1 MPNTRPALLACL
13 ALAALLALSACDQ
26 GPATTYPVTGAE
38 VGPDDPVQ
46 ELEDSPLVEDQI

>member
-1 MPNTRPALLACL
+1 MPSIHPALLACL
-13 ALAALLALSACDQ
+13 SIAALLALPGCDP

>member
-1 MPNTRPALLACL
+1 MHTHPVQLAFL
-13 ALAALLALSACDQ
+13 ALAALLALPGCDQ

>member
-1 MPNTRPALLACL
+1 MPSTRSVLIASLAF
-13 ALAALLALSACDQ
+13 AALLALPACDP
-26 GPATTYPVTGAE
+26 GTYPVTGAE

>member
-1 MPNTRPALLACL
+1 MPSTSLLASLALVALLVRPA
-13 ALAALLALSACDQ
+13 CDP

>member
-1 MPNTRPALLACL
+1 MHTHPAQLAFL
-13 ALAALLALSACDQ
+13 ALAALLALPACDP

>member
-1 MPNTRPALLACL
+1 MPSPLPALLALL
-13 ALAALLALSACDQ
+13 ALAALLALPACDQ

-46 ELEDSPLVEDQI
+46 DLEDSPLVEDQI